1 MENPEEYQSLNNAL
15 RELLAKGL
23 ISCEWD
29 PDMEDFVFFM
39 DGDQEAAAFRAFGYD
54 TEYPDAEDAAGYSE
68 EDPGDGYGLYEER
81 DIPDGW

>member
-1 MENPEEYQSLNNAL
+1 MENPEEYQSLNGAL

-29 PDMEDFVFFM
+29 PDAEDFVFFM
-39 DGDQEAAAFRAFGYD
+39 DGDQRAKYD

-68 EDPGDGYGLYEER
+68 EDPGDGYGSFEER